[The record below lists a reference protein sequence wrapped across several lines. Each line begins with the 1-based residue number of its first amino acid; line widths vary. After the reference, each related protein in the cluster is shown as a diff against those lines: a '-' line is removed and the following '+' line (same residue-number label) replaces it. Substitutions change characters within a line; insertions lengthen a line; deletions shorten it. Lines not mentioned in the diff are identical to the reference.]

1 MLGIIFLLISLP
13 CLCSRMLRGLPM
25 VQGGH
30 LEALLAG
37 LGVAPPQQPPESL
50 VVGGVQA
57 SSGLPNKLAPHVSVA
72 LVDKNRIA
80 PSLSRLYTSKVSY
93 PLTMLSHSAQDSCL
107 KAHYF
112 APVLRSWPRHKTF
125 SYALYSCLLLKPTST
140 HHANCPISSAC
151 RLTRASILLSHIEG
165 VSTSL

>member
-1 MLGIIFLLISLP
+1 MSVGHWRPVTGGPCARECSMQLGSFP
-13 CLCSRMLRGLPM
+13 QLCRSTSGAIPGLPR
-25 VQGGH
+25 
-30 LEALLAG
+30 LL
-37 LGVAPPQQPPESL
+37 LG
-50 VVGGVQA
+50 
-57 SSGLPNKLAPHVSVA
+57 
-72 LVDKNRIA
+72 KNRIA

-151 RLTRASILLSHIEG
+151 RPTRASILSSHIEG

>member
-1 MLGIIFLLISLP
+1 MVWADTMTIYLASSHPASLP
-13 CLCSRMLRGLPM
+13 LVIQTKLHTWLLCRLK
-25 VQGGH
+25 
-30 LEALLAG
+30 ALF
-37 LGVAPPQQPPESL
+37 S
-50 VVGGVQA
+50 
-57 SSGLPNKLAPHVSVA
+57 
-72 LVDKNRIA
+72 
-80 PSLSRLYTSKVSY
+80 TKVSY

-125 SYALYSCLLLKPTST
+125 SYTLYSCLLLKPTST

-151 RLTRASILLSHIEG
+151 RLMRASVLSSHIEG